1 MVAVV
6 GNHSDLA
13 HGGHILAGL
22 RGLDGLVGGRGGC
35 RRQYGA
41 SPDLG
46 PGRQGREGAE
56 LEVAMMQH
64 QGGGRGRK
72 QRAGQQRPVAVL
84 QAPRVAQQVQHS
96 PSTLA
101 ASKMVRRFMARA

>member
-1 MVAVV
+1 
-6 GNHSDLA
+6 
-13 HGGHILAGL
+13 
-22 RGLDGLVGGRGGC
+22 
-35 RRQYGA
+35 
-41 SPDLG
+41 
-46 PGRQGREGAE
+46 
-56 LEVAMMQH
+56 MMQH